1 MLTSVLLDDDA
12 LDWQKLRVLKDFN
25 INITVVSGLI

>member
-12 LDWQKLRVLKDFN
+12 IDRRKLGFLKDLT
-25 INITVVSGLI
+25 INVTVVSGLI